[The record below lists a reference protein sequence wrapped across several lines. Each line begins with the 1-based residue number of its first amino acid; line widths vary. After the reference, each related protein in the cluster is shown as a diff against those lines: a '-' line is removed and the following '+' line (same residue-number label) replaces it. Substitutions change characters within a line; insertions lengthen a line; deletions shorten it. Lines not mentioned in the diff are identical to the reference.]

1 VKLKNL
7 INFETH
13 AIPAL
18 KFQMRYYESYFQ
30 RPIAPKRV
38 KCLEA
43 VSCLLAGILVACST
57 HAAGL
62 SRSSAV
68 FVILMENYNWSDLK
82 RNRTPPILT
91 IRFCRSPPML
101 SITLIR
107 RAFTRA
113 SQITFGLKLEL
124 ISAFERRSAVDK
136 SSERAVFL
144 QVPAVAE
151 KFCVS
156 IALSSRAAN
165 SVFIA
170 LDHQLL
176 SEHLGSPH

>member
-1 VKLKNL
+1 
-7 INFETH
+7 
-13 AIPAL
+13 
-18 KFQMRYYESYFQ
+18 
-30 RPIAPKRV
+30 
-38 KCLEA
+38 
-43 VSCLLAGILVACST
+43 
-57 HAAGL
+57 
-62 SRSSAV
+62 
-68 FVILMENYNWSDLK
+68 
-82 RNRTPPILT
+82 
-91 IRFCRSPPML
+91 ML

-144 QVPAVAE
+144 HVPTGAE

-165 SVFIA
+165 SVSTA
-170 LDHQLL
+170 LNHQLL
-176 SEHLGSPH
+176 SEHLGIGALAFHSGFAEPINYSFFLVLRAFGRLSSSSP

>member
-1 VKLKNL
+1 MKLKNL

-68 FVILMENYNWSDLK
+68 FVILMENYNWSDIKGNPDAPYINHSLLPLASYAEHYF
-82 RNRTPPILT
+82 NPPSVHPSEPNYLWLEAGT
-91 IRFCRSPPML
+91 N
-101 SITLIR
+101 
-107 RAFTRA
+107 
-113 SQITFGLKLEL
+113 FG
-124 ISAFERRSAVDK
+124 I
-136 SSERAVFL
+136 
-144 QVPAVAE
+144 
-151 KFCVS
+151 
-156 IALSSRAAN
+156 
-165 SVFIA
+165 
-170 LDHQLL
+170 
-176 SEHLGSPH
+176 